1 MCFYKN
7 LSPADCF
14 KEIDVVVHNKTQV
27 DEVVARAKSD
37 GISFIVIAGD
47 SRSISHFQNL
57 QNIEYQSFNDTH
69 FETFFIAFV
78 TKRKYL
84 ADDTTFNFYKSLSY
98 KNGTVFSNFPGSL
111 AINKL
116 FYFLVDFPSI
126 LLGDLSET
134 KSKNFIWLHL
144 LNTDKFQKY
153 FQQSIDCHLL
163 ESIDRS
169 YTCGNRIELK
179 HIRLIPRFFIA
190 IKMKDVMRRDDNL
203 LDLIDFWKKTYYIEN
218 VNYRKLLALANTL
231 NPRTAL
237 QARPFCSE
245 KKPRCK
251 AGQQLVYS
259 AYKEAFWK
267 NSIGWHCQIC
277 PSMYFKPESG
287 SKEPCKP
294 CVYPYTVNENH
305 TSCYDRYARLSF
317 NAKSP
322 TNIGLILIPSALM
335 SMLTVVTIVMFV
347 IKRDTPIVLSANRK
361 MTAIQL
367 SCHLIL
373 FIAPTLLYILVD
385 DGITPGICML
395 RQIIFGTGF
404 TIVISINISKSQKLH
419 MIIDKKVLMTR
430 TEIILTNASEWLII
444 AVALIINI
452 LLNAMSLSNQSVT
465 IETKYHDASLT
476 KELYCSNGTMIYAQL
491 LMATVLSVC
500 NGVQGFRA
508 RNFPS
513 IYRETNHVIY
523 SSFVSVVV
531 FVAVTVAYL
540 PNKKMLNRSFLV
552 LLTIVVLST
561 THFMLLYGYK
571 MFVMVFKPHQNTKQA
586 VAKKRLQ
593 KLEIVNNE

>member
-1 MCFYKN
+1 M
-7 LSPADCF
+7 
-14 KEIDVVVHNKTQV
+14 
-27 DEVVARAKSD
+27 
-37 GISFIVIAGD
+37 
-47 SRSISHFQNL
+47 
-57 QNIEYQSFNDTH
+57 
-69 FETFFIAFV
+69 
-78 TKRKYL
+78 
-84 ADDTTFNFYKSLSY
+84 SL
-98 KNGTVFSNFPGSL
+98 
-111 AINKL
+111 
-116 FYFLVDFPSI
+116 
-126 LLGDLSET
+126 
-134 KSKNFIWLHL
+134 
-144 LNTDKFQKY
+144 
-153 FQQSIDCHLL
+153 
-163 ESIDRS
+163 
-169 YTCGNRIELK
+169 
-179 HIRLIPRFFIA
+179 
-190 IKMKDVMRRDDNL
+190 
-203 LDLIDFWKKTYYIEN
+203 
-218 VNYRKLLALANTL
+218 
-231 NPRTAL
+231 
-237 QARPFCSE
+237 
-245 KKPRCK
+245 
-251 AGQQLVYS
+251 
-259 AYKEAFWK
+259 
-267 NSIGWHCQIC
+267 
-277 PSMYFKPESG
+277 
-287 SKEPCKP
+287 
-294 CVYPYTVNENH
+294 
-305 TSCYDRYARLSF
+305 
-317 NAKSP
+317 
-322 TNIGLILIPSALM
+322 
-335 SMLTVVTIVMFV
+335 LTVVTIVMFV

-430 TEIILTNASEWLII
+430 TEIILTNVSEWLII

-540 PNKKMLNRSFLV
+540 SNQKMLNRSFLV